1 MSRVTFGLIPAIL
14 IIILSVFFYLSPQF
28 MGQKPAN
35 GKQAVSEMIN
45 KRILNLGN
53 FIARVSFVTDA
64 ILDNDEAKLS
74 EIVTT
79 LKQTEPEIL
88 AINITNEEKK
98 VIASSDASL
107 LGTDYAPVN
116 PAELNKVTEKGGVY
130 ESGFPINL
138 GTKTIGKF
146 YIKLKPKIP
155 EIKVATSSNPIVLIV
170 GIALAIITFVIMTAM
185 ASGLESRLIEDINL
199 RQEEVF
205 LPKIEEL
212 KKAQSEAENSL
223 TELNKKIAESEN
235 KIKKLES
242 EYAAKKKEYES
253 SPVMQSVEKLR
264 QTEAELVKRLEVLKN
279 EENRL
284 NNEVNLL
291 SQKRE
296 EIMNALDAEKKE
308 EAKLREKLDLIKK
321 KILHLESPA

>member
-14 IIILSVFFYLSPQF
+14 LIILSVFFYLSPQF
-28 MGQKPAN
+28 IGQKPTN

-45 KRILNLGN
+45 KRIINLGN
-53 FIARVSFVTDA
+53 FVSQLSFVTDF
-64 ILDNDEAKLS
+64 ILDNDVARLS
-74 EIVTT
+74 EVVTT

-88 AINITNEEKK
+88 SVSITDEEKK
-98 VIASSDASL
+98 VIASSEASL
-107 LGTDYAPVN
+107 LGTNYVPLNSA
-116 PAELNKVTEKGGVY
+116 ALNKVTDRGGVF

-138 GTKTIGKF
+138 ANKTVGIV
-146 YIKLKPKIP
+146 YIKLQPKIP
-155 EIKVATSSNPIVLIV
+155 EIKIASSSNPIVLIA

-185 ASGLESRLIEDINL
+185 TSVLESRLIEDINI

-205 LPKIEEL
+205 LPRIEEL
-212 KKAQSEAENSL
+212 KKQQ
-223 TELNKKIAESEN
+223 TETEQTLNDLNKKIAEGEN

-242 EYAAKKKEYES
+242 EYATKKKEYES

-264 QTEAELVKRLEVLKN
+264 QTEAELVKRLEILKN
-279 EENRL
+279 EENKL
-284 NNEVNLL
+284 NNEINLL

-308 EAKLREKLDLIKK
+308 EARLHEKLDLIKK
-321 KILHLESPA
+321 KILHLESPT

>member
-1 MSRVTFGLIPAIL
+1 MSRVTFGLVPAIL
-14 IIILSVFFYLSPQF
+14 IIILSVFFYFSPQF
-28 MGQKPAN
+28 MEQKPAN

-45 KRILNLGN
+45 KRIINLGN
-53 FIARVSFVTDA
+53 FISRVSFVTDA

-74 EIVTT
+74 EVVMA
-79 LKQTEPEIL
+79 LKQVESEIL
-88 AINITNEEKK
+88 AVNITNEENKL
-98 VIASSDASL
+98 IASSDASL
-107 LGTDYAPVN
+107 LGNNYAPFN
-116 PAELNKVTEKGGVY
+116 SGELNKIIEKGGIY

-138 GTKTIGKF
+138 GAKTIGIL

-155 EIKVATSSNPIVLIV
+155 EIKVATASNPVVLVI
-170 GIALAIITFVIMTAM
+170 GIALAIITFVIISSM
-185 ASGLESRLIEDINL
+185 ASGLESHLIEGINL

-212 KKAQSEAENSL
+212 KKAQTEAENAL
-223 TELNKKIAESEN
+223 VDLNKKIAEGEN

-264 QTEAELVKRLEVLKN
+264 QTEAELVKRLEILKN
-279 EENRL
+279 EENKL

-291 SQKRE
+291 SQKRD
-296 EIMNALDAEKKE
+296 EIMNSLDAEKKE
-308 EAKLREKLDLIKK
+308 EARLREKLDLIKK
-321 KILHLESPA
+321 KILHLETPA

>member
-14 IIILSVFFYLSPQF
+14 LIILSVFFYLSPQF
-28 MGQKPAN
+28 IGQKPTN

-45 KRILNLGN
+45 KRIINLGN
-53 FIARVSFVTDA
+53 FVSQLSFVTDF
-64 ILDNDEAKLS
+64 ILDNDEARLS
-74 EIVTT
+74 EVVTT

-88 AINITNEEKK
+88 SVSITDGEKK
-98 VIASSDASL
+98 VIASSETSL
-107 LGTDYAPVN
+107 LGTNYVPLN
-116 PAELNKVTEKGGVY
+116 PAALNKVTERGGVF

-138 GTKTIGKF
+138 ANKTIGIV
-146 YIKLKPKIP
+146 YIKLQPKIP
-155 EIKVATSSNPIVLIV
+155 EIKIASSSNPIVLIA

-185 ASGLESRLIEDINL
+185 TSVLESRLIEDINI

-205 LPKIEEL
+205 LPKIEAL
-212 KKAQSEAENSL
+212 KKQQTEAEQTLND
-223 TELNKKIAESEN
+223 LNKKIAEGEN

-264 QTEAELVKRLEVLKN
+264 QTEAELVKRLGILKN
-279 EENRL
+279 EENKL
-284 NNEVNLL
+284 NNEINLL

-308 EAKLREKLDLIKK
+308 EARLHEKLDLIKK
-321 KILHLESPA
+321 KILHLESPT

>member
-74 EIVTT
+74 EVVTT
-79 LKQTEPEIL
+79 LKQAEPEIL

-98 VIASSDASL
+98 VIASSDANL
-107 LGTDYAPVN
+107 LGTDYAPLN
-116 PAELNKVTEKGGVY
+116 PAELNKVTDKGGIY

-138 GTKTIGKF
+138 GTKTIGTL

-155 EIKVATSSNPIVLIV
+155 EIKVSTSSNPIILIA

-212 KKAQSEAENSL
+212 KKAQTEAENSL

-279 EENRL
+279 EESRL